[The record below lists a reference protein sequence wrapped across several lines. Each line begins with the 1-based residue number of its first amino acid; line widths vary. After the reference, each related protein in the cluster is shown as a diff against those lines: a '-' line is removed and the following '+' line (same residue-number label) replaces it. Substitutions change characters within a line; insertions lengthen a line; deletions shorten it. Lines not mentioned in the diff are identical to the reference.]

1 MILNKTT
8 GRIISQKERYCRTII
23 SQALGLMFRRK
34 QNLIMEFPREQQ
46 VSLHMMMVFFPIDV
60 ILLDKEK
67 KVVEIKRNLKPWR
80 MWSSAVPVQYV
91 IELGRIKSGTTKSEK
106 DRELKGRVINNTSKP
121 LAVSLDDQLEIKR
134 KS

>member
-1 MILNKTT
+1 
-8 GRIISQKERYCRTII
+8 
-23 SQALGLMFRRK
+23 
-34 QNLIMEFPREQQ
+34 MEFPREQQ